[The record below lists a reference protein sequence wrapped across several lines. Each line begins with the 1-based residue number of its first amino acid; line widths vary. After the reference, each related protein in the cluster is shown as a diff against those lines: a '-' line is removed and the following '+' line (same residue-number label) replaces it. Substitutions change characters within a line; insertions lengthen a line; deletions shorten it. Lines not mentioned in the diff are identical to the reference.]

1 MDERSAQNIMFN
13 NKSSLLVVIFFIAL
27 IARCGWAYYDYRENG
42 MSNWVDAKN
51 YYERGLEFADG
62 NFYDKVLG
70 SGPFVPLIVALAKV
84 VTGDP
89 IWPVLFLNCLLS
101 SLAVFV
107 LFRLG
112 ERLVHFYAGYG
123 MAIWYTF
130 HHVAMRYNF
139 QILKEPFLLL
149 LLPLMIL
156 LLVRIHDHKETAFN
170 VVLSSLVFSVLIH
183 TDERYIVYGP
193 FILAFILLS
202 NKGRI
207 GLKQAGIWLAI
218 LIITMLP
225 WTLRNYRQYGELVIL
240 TPRTTAFTSKFW
252 GTDIANLHF
261 SNDETRKSITEARK
275 AEAYQAARQYGVQ
288 PRLYGRY
295 ERYYKAFIHYW
306 QPTHFRLTFIQ
317 DGFRPVKS
325 SLLSNLNGI
334 FFYGIF
340 LPFYLAGL
348 VLAIVK
354 RNGLMLFLAILPL
367 VHSLI
372 HTIMIWPLGRYRF
385 VMDFLVLIVALW
397 FIKIYFGRLIHRAR
411 LKEDAVVS

>member
-1 MDERSAQNIMFN
+1 M
-13 NKSSLLVVIFFIAL
+13 
-27 IARCGWAYYDYRENG
+27 
-42 MSNWVDAKN
+42 
-51 YYERGLEFADG
+51 
-62 NFYDKVLG
+62 
-70 SGPFVPLIVALAKV
+70 
-84 VTGDP
+84 
-89 IWPVLFLNCLLS
+89 
-101 SLAVFV
+101 
-107 LFRLG
+107 
-112 ERLVHFYAGYG
+112 
-123 MAIWYTF
+123 
-130 HHVAMRYNF
+130 
-139 QILKEPFLLL
+139 
-149 LLPLMIL
+149 
-156 LLVRIHDHKETAFN
+156 
-170 VVLSSLVFSVLIH
+170 FSVLIH

-193 FILAFILLS
+193 FILAFIILVL
-202 NKGRI
+202 KGRY
-207 GLKQAGIWLAI
+207 GLQKAGIWLAI
-218 LIITMLP
+218 LLISMVP
-225 WTLRNYRQYGELVIL
+225 WTLRNYKQYGEVVIL
-240 TPRTTAFTSKFW
+240 TPRTTAFTSKLW
-252 GTDIANLHF
+252 GTDIAKLHF
-261 SNDETRKSITEARK
+261 SNEETRQNLTDVFKER
-275 AEAYQAARQYGVQ
+275 AYQAARQYGVQ

>member
-1 MDERSAQNIMFN
+1 MQLNELLQRRKLIMVF
-13 NKSSLLVVIFFIAL
+13 LIFVFAFL
-27 IARCGWAYYDYRENG
+27 IRITWTYIDHTVNG
-42 MSNWVDAKN
+42 TSNWADAKL
-51 YYERGLEFADG
+51 YLKHGLDFSQG
-62 NFYDKVLG
+62 NLYPEIMPE
-70 SGPFVPLIVALAKV
+70 GPLVPMIVALAKV

-107 LFRLG
+107 LFRMG
-112 ERLVHFYAGYG
+112 ERLVHLYAGYV
-123 MAIWYTF
+123 MAFWYAF
-130 HHVAMRYNF
+130 HHVTMRYNF

-149 LLPLMIL
+149 LLPLLIL
-156 LLVRIHDHKETAFN
+156 LLIRIHDHKKVALSI
-170 VVLSSLVFSVLIH
+170 VLSSLMFSVLIH

-193 FILAFILLS
+193 FILAFIILVL
-202 NKGRI
+202 KGRY
-207 GLKQAGIWLAI
+207 GLQKAGIWLAI
-218 LIITMLP
+218 LLISMVP
-225 WTLRNYRQYGELVIL
+225 WTLRNYKQYGEVVIL
-240 TPRTTAFTSKFW
+240 TPRTTAFTSKLW
-252 GTDIANLHF
+252 GTDIAKLHF
-261 SNDETRKSITEARK
+261 SNEETRQNLTDVFKER
-275 AEAYQAARQYGVQ
+275 AYQAARQYGVQ